1 MTIGQRV
8 KIRREELGMSQEEL
22 AKKIGYKSKSSINK
36 IELGFRVLTQS
47 KIKAIADALDTTPSY
62 IMGWDEEASRN
73 EWASKFRDSV
83 MQILNNAD
91 SADLEAAGISVQ
103 EIEEELSGSDSISLV
118 TACAIADE
126 LGESH
131 EMDATNWFLN
141 HHYLKSYNSPYDC
154 TGQEFTNWFYLF
166 RRRGHWFAYHSVS
179 RDV

>member
-62 IMGWDEEASRN
+62 IMGWEEEAIRI

-83 MQILNNAD
+83 MKILNKAD
-91 SADLEAAGISVQ
+91 PADLEAAGISVH
-103 EIEEELSGSDSISLV
+103 EIEQELSRSDSISLV
-118 TACAIADE
+118 TA
-126 LGESH
+126 
-131 EMDATNWFLN
+131 
-141 HHYLKSYNSPYDC
+141 
-154 TGQEFTNWFYLF
+154 
-166 RRRGHWFAYHSVS
+166 
-179 RDV
+179 

>member
-91 SADLEAAGISVQ
+91 PADLEAAGISVQ
-103 EIEEELSGSDSISLV
+103 EIEEELSGSDSISLGV
-118 TACAIADE
+118 WPSR
-126 LGESH
+126 ESS
-131 EMDATNWFLN
+131 D
-141 HHYLKSYNSPYDC
+141 SPSSSAMAQAVAGFSAGPYSQGNDK
-154 TGQEFTNWFYLF
+154 GRPPAGGRPN
-166 RRRGHWFAYHSVS
+166 G
-179 RDV
+179 